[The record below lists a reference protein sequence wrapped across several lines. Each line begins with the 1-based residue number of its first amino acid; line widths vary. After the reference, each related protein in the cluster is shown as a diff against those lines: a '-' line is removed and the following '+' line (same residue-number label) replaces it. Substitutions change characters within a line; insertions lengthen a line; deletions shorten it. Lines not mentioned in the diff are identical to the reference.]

1 MRGVVGHG
9 SEVRAVGRRLL
20 LALPLGLSL
29 FLLHGGA
36 SLADGP
42 TIESAG
48 GAYGYYWS
56 PASIEVSPGGSVN
69 FHSASGSVPHG
80 VTWTGGPEKPS
91 CSGVPIDEGKTSWS
105 GSCSFTQAG
114 TYSFYCPVHPTEMKG
129 TIVATAGGAPPTG
142 SPPPSGPAAAGAV
155 ASDLT
160 LARRQ
165 RGATLRGSI
174 QLLRAGPGS
183 RLVVELTTRRARL
196 LGPGHSGTMRV
207 GRLVRSSPA
216 SGRFPLAVSLTPVA
230 RGALHD
236 ELALPVTVMV
246 TVTSPEGDVFKRT
259 RGVLMGNGAAPVRQ
273 AR

>member
-1 MRGVVGHG
+1 VGG
-9 SEVRAVGRRLL
+9 TVT
-20 LALPLGLSL
+20 
-29 FLLHGGA
+29 FK
-36 SLADGP
+36 
-42 TIESAG
+42 
-48 GAYGYYWS
+48 
-56 PASIEVSPGGSVN
+56 
-69 FHSASGSVPHG
+69 SASGSVEHG

-105 GSCSFTQAG
+105 GSCSFAQAG

-129 TIVATAGGAPPTG
+129 TITATASGTPPTG
-142 SPPPSGPAAAGAV
+142 SPPPPGPQSAGAV

-165 RGATLRGSI
+165 RGATVRGSI
-174 QLLRAGPGS
+174 QLLRAGSGS

-196 LGPGHSGTMRV
+196 LGPGHSGKMRV
-207 GRLVRSSPA
+207 GRLVRSSLP
-216 SGRFPLAVSLTPVA
+216 SGRFGIAVPLARVA

-236 ELALPVTVMV
+236 ETALTVTVTV
-246 TVTSPEGDVFKRT
+246 TVTSPDGEVFKRT

>member
-1 MRGVVGHG
+1 MRRVGGHG
-9 SEVRAVGRRLL
+9 FRLRAGRRRLL
-20 LALPLGLSL
+20 LAAPLGLSL
-29 FLLHGGA
+29 VLLHGAA

-42 TIESAG
+42 TIQSAG
-48 GAYGYYWS
+48 GVYGYYWS
-56 PASIEVSPGGSVN
+56 PASVEVSAGGSVTFN
-69 FHSASGSVPHG
+69 SASGSVEHG

-105 GSCSFTQAG
+105 GSCSFAQAG

-129 TIVATAGGAPPTG
+129 TITATAGGAPPTG
-142 SPPPSGPAAAGAV
+142 SPPPPGPQSAGAV

-160 LARRQ
+160 LAKRQ
-165 RGATLRGSI
+165 RGGTVRGSVR
-174 QLLRAGPGS
+174 LLRVGSGS
-183 RLVVELTTRRARL
+183 RLEVELTAPRL
-196 LGPGHSGTMRV
+196 RLFGPGHAGKMRV

-216 SGRFPLAVSLTPVA
+216 AGRFPIVVSLARVA

-236 ELALPVTVMV
+236 EVALPVTVTV
-246 TVTSPEGDVFKRT
+246 TVTSPDGEVFKRT